1 MRIYFS
7 FTAALALIFE
17 LFSILNNNFD
27 IDYLLQK
34 KAGLF
39 LIILIILYI
48 ILFYYLFPLL
58 TKSNPVDK
66 IFSFKKF
73 KSKNKAKKGEW
84 QVIKPEEQKE
94 KSFFLEKIAKIIKE
108 QNNKIKI
115 KKNAEKLEL
124 FLISIVNNLIPNKVI
139 EQFIKTSISEGL
151 PLEQIQAKLKSA
163 GYSEKKINSVLLSLD
178 EKIESEKHKRIN
190 ENYSIIPEEE
200 LIINSKK
207 EEEKEKSNKT
217 TNTKMIDLIRLAL
230 RIFKV
235 KPTRTILTIL
245 GIGVSF
251 GVILFL
257 VSLGYGLQNH
267 LLRQI
272 SSNEALLTL
281 DVFSPNP
288 DVLSINN
295 EKIKKFSSMLNIQ
308 KVNPVAV
315 LPGQININGISFEVL
330 FTGVDPSFKDSGAL
344 NILQGDFLKSG
355 EKEEAVFSSFFIN
368 LLNEKPENLTSKEIS
383 LIFFIPDSSGTVN
396 TVKEEKKFKIVGI
409 TEDETNN
416 FVYIPFSFLEK
427 FNLPSYGSVKI
438 KVSDTDYLEETR
450 SKILEEGFSVSTISD
465 TVEQANKIFKA
476 LQIILALFGIAAL
489 IVAVIGMINT
499 MTIALLERIQEI
511 GIMKV
516 IGASDKDI
524 ERLFLL
530 ESLVIG
536 FLGGISGLFLGFISS
551 QMFNIGINILAK
563 TLGGSEVN
571 LFYYPIWFIAA
582 IIIFASF
589 VGVLT
594 GVIPAKKAG
603 KMDPLQALR
612 YK

>member
-7 FTAALALIFE
+7 FAAALALIFE

-27 IDYLLQK
+27 LDYLLQK
-34 KAGLF
+34 KAGFF

-58 TKSNPVDK
+58 TKTNPADK

-73 KSKNKAKKGEW
+73 KSKNRTKEEEW
-84 QVIKPEEQKE
+84 QVIKLDKQKE

-108 QNNKIKI
+108 KRNKIKI
-115 KKNAEKLEL
+115 REKAEKLEL
-124 FLISIVNNLIPNKVI
+124 FLISTVNNLIPNKVI

-151 PLEQIQAKLKSA
+151 LLEQIKAKLIAA

-178 EKIESEKHKRIN
+178 EKIESEEHKRIN
-190 ENYSIIPEEE
+190 ENYSIIPKEE

-217 TNTKMIDLIRLAL
+217 TNTKLIDLIRLAL

-295 EKIKKFSSMLNIQ
+295 EAVKKFSSMPNVQ
-308 KVNPVAV
+308 KVSPVAV
-315 LPGQININGISFEVL
+315 IPGQININNISFEVS
-330 FTGVDPSFKDSGAL
+330 FTGVEPSFKDSGAL
-344 NILQGDFLKSG
+344 NILQGDFFKSG

-368 LLNEKPENLTSKEIS
+368 LLNEKTENLIGKEIS
-383 LIFFIPDSSGTVN
+383 LTFFIPDTSGIVN
-396 TVKEEKKFKIVGI
+396 TVKEEKKFKIAGI
-409 TEDETNN
+409 AEDEINN

-438 KVSDTDYLEETR
+438 KVSDTDFLEETR

-551 QMFNIGINILAK
+551 QIFNIGINILAK
-563 TLGGSEVN
+563 TLGGNGVN
-571 LFYYPIWFIAA
+571 LFYYPVWFIAV

-589 VGVLT
+589 VGILT

>member
-7 FTAALALIFE
+7 FTAALALIFGI
-17 LFSILNNNFD
+17 FSILNNNFD
-27 IDYLLQK
+27 LDYLLQK

-39 LIILIILYI
+39 LIALIILYT

-58 TKSNPVDK
+58 TKSNPADK
-66 IFSFKKF
+66 IFRFKKS
-73 KSKNKAKKGEW
+73 KSEEGEW
-84 QVIKPEEQKE
+84 QVIK
-94 KSFFLEKIAKIIKE
+94 LEKQKKWPLFLKNITKIIKE
-108 QNNKIKI
+108 EKNKIKI
-115 KKNAEKLEL
+115 KEKAEKLEL

-151 PLEQIQAKLKSA
+151 PLEQIKAKLEAA
-163 GYSEKKINSVLLSLD
+163 GYSEKKINSVLLILD
-178 EKIESEKHKRIN
+178 EKIESEEHKRAEEDYMIVFEKRLAIN
-190 ENYSIIPEEE
+190 E
-200 LIINSKK
+200 KK
-207 EEEKEKSNKT
+207 EIKKEKNNEI
-217 TNTKMIDLIRLAL
+217 TNTRLIDLIRLAL

-295 EKIKKFSSMLNIQ
+295 ETLKKFSSMSNVQ
-308 KVNPVAV
+308 KVSPIAV
-315 LPGQININGISFEVL
+315 LPGQISINGISFEVS
-330 FTGVDPSFKDSGAL
+330 FTGVEPSFKESGAI
-344 NILQGDFLKSG
+344 NIIYGDFFRIA
-355 EKEEAVFSSFFIN
+355 EKEEVIFSSFFIT
-368 LLNEKPENLTSKEIS
+368 LLNENPENLIGKEIS
-383 LIFFIPDSSGTVN
+383 LIFFVPNPLGTVDLM
-396 TVKEEKKFKIVGI
+396 KEEKKFKIAGI
-409 TEDETNN
+409 AEDEINN

-438 KVSDTDYLEETR
+438 KVSDTDYMEETR
-450 SKILEEGFSVSTISD
+450 SKILEQGFSVSTISD
-465 TVEQANKIFKA
+465 TVDQANKIFKA

-524 ERLFLL
+524 ERLFLI

-536 FLGGISGLFLGFISS
+536 FLGGISGLILGFFSS

-563 TLGGSEVN
+563 TLGGNGVN
-571 LFYYPIWFIAA
+571 LFYYPVWFLAV

-594 GVIPAKKAG
+594 GVIPARKAG